1 MEIKKVGVV
10 GLGTMGSGIAQ
21 VAAEA
26 GYQIVAH
33 EIEQKFLDKGMKII
47 TGILDRNVA
56 KGKIDKAYMDT
67 VLGRFKQTTDL
78 QDLSDCDLVVEAVT
92 ENLQLKKDLFT
103 KLDGICDK
111 KTIFATNTSSFSMTE
126 LAVCTNRPD
135 KFVGTHY
142 FNPVQVMKLVEVIQ
156 SLVVSQETIDAI
168 FKYCLS
174 IKKNPIL
181 VKDYPGFVV
190 NVLLNCYFVEAIRLV
205 EQGIASVVDIDSAM
219 KLGCGYPMG
228 PFTLMDMAGLD
239 VFVGAFDYC
248 YNAYKDKK
256 YATPLLLRKMVQ
268 AGYLGRKSGKGFYDY
283 SQDPPVPAK
292 LNI

>member
-1 MEIKKVGVV
+1 
-10 GLGTMGSGIAQ
+10 
-21 VAAEA
+21 
-26 GYQIVAH
+26 
-33 EIEQKFLDKGMKII
+33 
-47 TGILDRNVA
+47 
-56 KGKIDKAYMDT
+56 
-67 VLGRFKQTTDL
+67 
-78 QDLSDCDLVVEAVT
+78 
-92 ENLQLKKDLFT
+92 
-103 KLDGICDK
+103 
-111 KTIFATNTSSFSMTE
+111 
-126 LAVCTNRPD
+126 
-135 KFVGTHY
+135 
-142 FNPVQVMKLVEVIQ
+142 
-156 SLVVSQETIDAI
+156 
-168 FKYCLS
+168 LS